1 MSTLK
6 KLKKLQGCQGSWSK
20 MRKETV
26 VGYGEGGAVIAGCL
40 GLCYGLETFVFTC
53 MRLKA
58 TGLFKA
64 EKWHDLT
71 IAAV

>member
-53 MRLKA
+53 MR
-58 TGLFKA
+58 
-64 EKWHDLT
+64 
-71 IAAV
+71 